1 MVVPVEPS
9 PHARTAGTLQILV
22 TTDLFRGALDLAAA
36 VELLQASRDRTYAAG
51 DVICGLG
58 DAVDSLCVIRSG
70 TVLLE
75 RHGMSRALS
84 YCDYFGE
91 AAVAERGATP
101 HARSDATA
109 RAASSVEVVEIPRS
123 ALHFLL
129 DRHPL
134 LSRRVLRRST
144 LMSSAASASWR
155 AIGANSVFAQFSL
168 SQVTRLQSVMNPTQ
182 TRTRTPTP
190 TRWRSCSPS

>member
-22 TTDLFRGALDLAAA
+22 TTDLFHGALDLAAA

-51 DVICGLG
+51 DVICSLG

-75 RHGMSRALS
+75 RHGVSRALS

-91 AAVAERGATP
+91 GAVAQRGDTP
-101 HARSDATA
+101 HAARSDATA
-109 RAASSVEVVEIPRS
+109 RAASGVEIVEIPRS

-134 LSRRVLRRST
+134 LSRRVLRRSA

-168 SQVTRLQSVMNPTQ
+168 SQVARLTARHDPNPN
-182 TRTRTPTP
+182 PNP
-190 TRWRSCSPS
+190 YPYP